1 MAILLDI
8 AITNTNGT
16 TSRIAM
22 VEIRRLEPLGDG
34 DDHTMEV
41 HPYTATTYMPNDDLT
56 DVDSQTASFGHRYG
70 DGVLTLISNAMAALG
85 YPENEEV
92 R

>member
-22 VEIRRLEPLGDG
+22 VEIRRLEPLGEG
-34 DDHTMEV
+34 DDHSMEV
-41 HPYTATTYMPNDDLT
+41 HPYVAEHFFPIHDNT
-56 DVDSQTASFGHRYG
+56 DVDHQKVSFQHRYG
-70 DGVLTLISNAMAALG
+70 DGVMTLISNAMAAFG
-85 YPENEEV
+85 FPESEV